1 MSSKAGKEQQRC
13 VSPSPSEDDNLSAA
27 SPKRGRK
34 ESEQRRRVMMNQYFD
49 ELIALLS
56 MLSERCIPKKMD
68 KATTLHEAV
77 QCIQIYSDLTSKP
90 ERTLTLDTGKTS
102 KSSKAP
108 PKSPSP
114 AQTEVLPDG
123 SVQGLHTVGEL
134 LHFFL
139 DSHDAFLMVI
149 SDSGRILYSTEL
161 ITSLLGHMQTRLV
174 GQNFFD
180 FVHENE
186 HPMFQDL
193 LKLDQTGG
201 TEGLKLKDRP
211 IIAYPPKLV
220 SCHLRLYSGE
230 TGYFPQY
237 LQFKA
242 VVYLRKWDMERAKPS
257 TSDMCPSSPDP
268 SSSES
273 GYSCDSENQSCLVM
287 IGKLPTSLSMVD
299 LPVGTNDVNFEFEM
313 RVSREGRVIDV
324 DKHAVTV
331 LGFTTS
337 EIIGTSFFDY
347 IDPYHLL
354 DVSEGMSTFLSSGLG
369 TTTPYRLRTKGGRSI
384 WLISKGYLSYNPWNN
399 KPDHIL
405 LTNRVLGCDQVLP
418 EHRFFRSRKLLPD
431 TEGHESYVPNI
442 SMNRSS
448 PQPASPPPVTT
459 TRSTAIAT
467 PDSGVVCN
475 TTEGQFNSSASNL
488 NITQQHSQHYQQHQH
503 PQQQQQQQPPP
514 QAALQQNLP
523 SQMPNFQPQTQL
535 IRTQSSPTTVQHH
548 QQQGAMLHVHVQSQQ
563 QAAGI
568 GPVGGGGRQQQGG
581 AGGNIPQAPQSTTTC
596 ATAANPTP
604 TAGGTTAPPGPSVIS
619 TPVTPTPLQRIDSA
633 GTMLS
638 TARSPASMLPAAA
651 TAPSPSSQAMQSIHS
666 LEDIQRELER
676 KNREIFEMQ
685 KKLFEQQKLF
695 EQERNQF
702 YSITAQVMQC
712 ISSSTAM
719 NQITPNMQMVFS
731 NSGEYNSPSM
741 VNTQPKIV
749 METPLQSTPRDPYT
763 GGVVQPTGTHTPL
776 WDTSAQQLTM
786 DNLIQSTGSTVT
798 QQQQHYA
805 PPLPTVATLQQGH
818 PPQHPQHPQQAP
830 QQQQPSQVHT
840 QHQHPQSPYYTT
852 PTTSMP
858 QSTVNFTTIS
868 DYSMPATVSNVTSA
882 SGMLGPGAHSQ
893 HSQHQQQ
900 QQGGGILSDQ
910 FGLSQA
916 FKMSGH
922 QSLAEHNMQ
931 FFHQQISPHQQQ
943 QHHQPQAGPGGQN
956 SGHLTPAVSQSP
968 AGPGSGD
975 GYGSMISS
983 VLSNLASPSGS
994 MMNLSGSVGGIPQA
1008 SPSQKSRQQAMPSE
1022 NLADIL
1028 NAARFP

>member
-1 MSSKAGKEQQRC
+1 MSTKLGKEQRC

-90 ERTLTLDTGKTS
+90 ERTLTLDTGGKTS
-102 KSSKAP
+102 KSSKAS

-114 AQTEVLPDG
+114 AQTEVVPDG

-180 FVHENE
+180 FVHEND
-186 HPMFQDL
+186 HPLFQDL
-193 LKLDQTGG
+193 LKLDQAGSG
-201 TEGLKLKDRP
+201 EGLKLKDRP

-220 SCHLRLYSGE
+220 HCHLRLYSGE
-230 TGYFPQY
+230 TGYLPQY
-237 LQFKA
+237 LQFKSA
-242 VVYLRKWDMERAKPS
+242 VYLRKWDAERAKLS
-257 TSDMCPSSPDP
+257 SSDISPGSPDP

-313 RVSREGRVIDV
+313 RISREGRIIDV

-354 DVSEGMSTFLSSGLG
+354 DVSEGMSAFLSNGLG
-369 TTTPYRLRTKGGRSI
+369 TTTPYRLQTKGGRSI

-431 TEGHESYVPNI
+431 IEGHESYAPSIPV
-442 SMNRSS
+442 SR
-448 PQPASPPPVTT
+448 ASPPPATPPPIT

-475 TTEGQFNSSASNL
+475 TTEGQFNPASNL
-488 NITQQHSQHYQQHQH
+488 SIAQQRSQH
-503 PQQQQQQQPPP
+503 PQQQQQQQQQQ
-514 QAALQQNLP
+514 QAAQAAPQQHLP
-523 SQMPNFQPQTQL
+523 LQMPNFQPQPHL
-535 IRTQSSPTTVQHH
+535 VRTESSPASTTVQ
-548 QQQGAMLHVHVQSQQ
+548 QQQQQQAMLHMPSQQ
-563 QAAGI
+563 GPGGI
-568 GPVGGGGRQQQGG
+568 VGQQGG
-581 AGGNIPQAPQSTTTC
+581 AGGNNIHQAPQSTATTP
-596 ATAANPTP
+596 APAGNP
-604 TAGGTTAPPGPSVIS
+604 APPGAGGPPGIS
-619 TPVTPTPLQRIDSA
+619 TPVTPTPSLQRIDSA
-633 GTMLS
+633 GTLLS
-638 TARSPASMLPAAA
+638 TAQSPGMLPGTAGGAAA
-651 TAPSPSSQAMQSIHS
+651 APSPPQGMPSIQS
-666 LEDIQRELER
+666 LEDVQRELER

-695 EQERNQF
+695 EQERSQF

-712 ISSSTAM
+712 ISSSAAM
-719 NQITPNMQMVFS
+719 SQITPNMQMVFS
-731 NSGEYNSPSM
+731 TSGDSYSSNNMMNS
-741 VNTQPKIV
+741 QPKIV
-749 METPLQSTPRDPYT
+749 MDTPLQSTPRDPYT
-763 GGVVQPTGTHTPL
+763 GGAVPPANAHTPL
-776 WDTSAQQLTM
+776 WDTSTL
-786 DNLIQSTGSTVT
+786 DNFPSTCTCSTVHVT
-798 QQQQHYA
+798 EQHYA
-805 PPLPTVATLQQGH
+805 PAGMASLQQTH
-818 PPQHPQHPQQAP
+818 PSQHPQHPQQPP
-830 QQQQPSQVHT
+830 QQQQPPQVHT
-840 QHQHPQSPYYTT
+840 HAQHQHQQQQIGQSPYGAT

-858 QSTVNFTTIS
+858 VSTVNFTAVS
-868 DYSMPATVSNVTSA
+868 DYNMPVTVTSS
-882 SGMLGPGAHSQ
+882 SGMIGHAHGAH
-893 HSQHQQQ
+893 QQ
-900 QQGGGILSDQ
+900 QQGGGMLSDQ

-931 FFHQQISPHQQQ
+931 FFHQQIPPHQQQ
-943 QHHQPQAGPGGQN
+943 AGPQPGPGGQN
-956 SGHLTPAVSQSP
+956 SGHLAPVSQQSQ
-968 AGPGSGD
+968 GGGGSGGGD
-975 GYGSMISS
+975 GYGAMISS
-983 VLSNLASPSGS
+983 ILSNLSSPSGS
-994 MMNLSGSVGGIPQA
+994 LMNLPSVGSMHPPPTQH
-1008 SPSQKSRQQAMPSE
+1008 SQKSQQQNLPSE

-1028 NAARFP
+1028 SSARFS

>member
-1 MSSKAGKEQQRC
+1 MSSKSAKEQRC

-90 ERTLTLDTGKTS
+90 ERTLTLDTGKTP

-114 AQTEVLPDG
+114 TQTEVLPDG

-180 FVHENE
+180 FVHEND
-186 HPMFQDL
+186 HSIFQDL
-193 LKLDQTGG
+193 LKSDHNGV
-201 TEGLKLKDRP
+201 EGLKLKDRP
-211 IIAYPPKLV
+211 IIAYPPKLIL
-220 SCHLRLYSGE
+220 CHLRLYSGE

-237 LQFKA
+237 LQFKT
-242 VVYLRKWDMERAKPS
+242 VVYLRKWDTEHAKHTS
-257 TSDMCPSSPDP
+257 SSDMCPASPDP

-273 GYSCDSENQSCLVM
+273 GYSCDSENQSCIVM
-287 IGKLPTSLSMVD
+287 VGKLPTSLSMVD

-313 RVSREGRVIDV
+313 RVSREGRIIDV

-369 TTTPYRLRTKGGRSI
+369 TTTPYRLQTKGGRSI

-431 TEGHESYVPNI
+431 TEGHECYVPNI
-442 SMNRSS
+442 PVSRSS
-448 PQPASPPPVTT
+448 PMPASPPPVTT
-459 TRSTAIAT
+459 RSTALST
-467 PDSGVVCN
+467 PDSGILSN
-475 TTEGQFNSSASNL
+475 TTEGRFNSASNL
-488 NITQQHSQHYQQHQH
+488 SVTQQHPQHQQQH
-503 PQQQQQQQPPP
+503 PQQQQQPP
-514 QAALQQNLP
+514 QPALQQHLP
-523 SQMPNFQPQTQL
+523 QQTPSFQPQPQPNL
-535 IRTQSSPTTVQHH
+535 VRTQSSSATVQ
-548 QQQGAMLHVHVQSQQ
+548 QQAMLHVPPQQ
-563 QAAGI
+563 GGI
-568 GPVGGGGRQQQGG
+568 GIGGGGGGEQGG
-581 AGGNIPQAPQSTTTC
+581 AGGNILQTTS
-596 ATAANPTP
+596 TAAPASSIISNPATP
-604 TAGGTTAPPGPSVIS
+604 ASS
-619 TPVTPTPLQRIDSA
+619 LQRIDSA
-633 GTMLS
+633 GTLLS
-638 TARSPASMLPAAA
+638 TAQSPGMLPAA
-651 TAPSPSSQAMQSIHS
+651 PSPSQGMPSIQN

-712 ISSSTAM
+712 ISSNAM
-719 NQITPNMQMVFS
+719 NQQIPPNMQMVFS
-731 NSGEYNSPSM
+731 TSGDYNSSSM

-749 METPLQSTPRDPYT
+749 MESPLQSTQRDPYT
-763 GGVVQPTGTHTPL
+763 GGSVQTATTHTPL

-786 DNLIQSTGSTVT
+786 DNFSNTCPCSTT
-798 QQQQHYA
+798 QQQQYVPA
-805 PPLPTVATLQQGH
+805 LQQAH
-818 PPQHPQHPQQAP
+818 PQQHPQQVAPPLQQQQPPQVHAQPQHQVAPQP
-830 QQQQPSQVHT
+830 QQQQPPQVHAQP
-840 QHQHPQSPYYTT
+840 QHQQPQQQQQQQQHQQHQIQQSPYGTT
-852 PTTSMP
+852 PATSMP
-858 QSTVNFTTIS
+858 VSTVNFTAVS
-868 DYSMPATVSNVTSA
+868 DYMPVTTSNITSA
-882 SGMLGPGAHSQ
+882 SGMVGPGV
-893 HSQHQQQ
+893 Q
-900 QQGGGILSDQ
+900 QQGGMLSEQ

-916 FKMSGH
+916 FKMAPH

-943 QHHQPQAGPGGQN
+943 QQQQAQTGPGGQN
-956 SGHLTPAVSQSP
+956 TGHLAPVSQSP
-968 AGPGSGD
+968 VGG
-975 GYGSMISS
+975 GYHGVMMSS
-983 VLSNLASPSGS
+983 NVLSNLSSPSGS
-994 MMNLSGSVGGIPQA
+994 VMNLSTLSVGGMQP
-1008 SPSQKSRQQAMPSE
+1008 PSQKSQQQSLPPE

-1028 NAARFP
+1028 NSARFP

>member
-1 MSSKAGKEQQRC
+1 MSSKLGKEQRC

-90 ERTLTLDTGKTS
+90 ERTLTLDTGGKSS

-114 AQTEVLPDG
+114 AQTEVVPDG

-180 FVHENE
+180 FVHEND

-193 LKLDQTGG
+193 LKFDQT
-201 TEGLKLKDRP
+201 TSAEGLKLKDRP

-220 SCHLRLYSGE
+220 HCHLRLYSGE

-237 LQFKA
+237 LQFKS
-242 VVYLRKWDMERAKPS
+242 VVYLRKWDAERAKLS
-257 TSDMCPSSPDP
+257 SSDISPASPDP

-313 RVSREGRVIDV
+313 RISREGRIIDV

-354 DVSEGMSTFLSSGLG
+354 DVSEGMSTFLSNGLG
-369 TTTPYRLRTKGGRSI
+369 TTTPYRLQTKGGRSI

-431 TEGHESYVPNI
+431 IEGHESYAPSI
-442 SMNRSS
+442 SISR
-448 PQPASPPPVTT
+448 ASPPPATPPPIT

-467 PDSGVVCN
+467 PDSGVICN
-475 TTEGQFNSSASNL
+475 TNEGQFNPTSNL
-488 NITQQHSQHYQQHQH
+488 SIAQQRSQH
-503 PQQQQQQQPPP
+503 PQQQQQQQAAP
-514 QAALQQNLP
+514 QQHLP
-523 SQMPNFQPQTQL
+523 LQMPNFQPQPHL
-535 IRTQSSPTTVQHH
+535 VRTQSSPASATTQQQQSMLHIPS
-548 QQQGAMLHVHVQSQQ
+548 QQGA
-563 QAAGI
+563 GI
-568 GPVGGGGRQQQGG
+568 GGGGGGGIVGQQSV
-581 AGGNIPQAPQSTTTC
+581 NIHQAPQSSATTPAPAGTP
-596 ATAANPTP
+596 ATPG
-604 TAGGTTAPPGPSVIS
+604 AGGPPGIS
-619 TPVTPTPLQRIDSA
+619 TPVTPTPSLQRIDSNA
-633 GTMLS
+633 MLS
-638 TARSPASMLPAAA
+638 A
-651 TAPSPSSQAMQSIHS
+651 APSPSMLSGTAGGAAAPSSSQGMPSIQS
-666 LEDIQRELER
+666 LEDVQRELER

-695 EQERNQF
+695 EQERSQF

-719 NQITPNMQMVFS
+719 SQITPNMQMVFS
-731 NSGEYNSPSM
+731 TSGDSYSSNM
-741 VNTQPKIV
+741 MNAQPKIV
-749 METPLQSTPRDPYT
+749 MDTPLQSTPRDPYT
-763 GGVVQPTGTHTPL
+763 GGAVQPANAHTPL
-776 WDTSAQQLTM
+776 WDTSDQQLTL
-786 DNLIQSTGSTVT
+786 DNFPSTCSAVT
-798 QQQQHYA
+798 EQHYA
-805 PPLPTVATLQQGH
+805 PVGVASLQQTH
-818 PPQHPQHPQQAP
+818 PSQHPQHPQQPP
-830 QQQQPSQVHT
+830 QQQQPPQVHAH
-840 QHQHPQSPYYTT
+840 QHQQQRIQQSPYGVT

-858 QSTVNFTTIS
+858 VSTVNFTAVS
-868 DYSMPATVSNVTSA
+868 DYNMPMPVTVTSP
-882 SGMLGPGAHSQ
+882 SVLGQAHGAHS
-893 HSQHQQQ
+893 H
-900 QQGGGILSDQ
+900 QGGLLSDQ

-931 FFHQQISPHQQQ
+931 FFHQQIPPHQQQ
-943 QHHQPQAGPGGQN
+943 QPGPQPGPGGQN
-956 SGHLTPAVSQSP
+956 SGHLAPVSQQSQ
-968 AGPGSGD
+968 GGGGD
-975 GYGSMISS
+975 GYGAMISNI
-983 VLSNLASPSGS
+983 LSNLSSPPGS
-994 MMNLSGSVGGIPQA
+994 VMNLSSVGGMQP
-1008 SPSQKSRQQAMPSE
+1008 PPPHSQKSQQQSLPSE

-1028 NAARFP
+1028 SSARFS